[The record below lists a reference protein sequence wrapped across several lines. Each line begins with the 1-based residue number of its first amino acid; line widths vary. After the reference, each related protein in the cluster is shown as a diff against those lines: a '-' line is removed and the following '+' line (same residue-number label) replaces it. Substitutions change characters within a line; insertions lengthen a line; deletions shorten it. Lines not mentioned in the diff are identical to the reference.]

1 VLNFHDI
8 IFAVKGMEQLHDLRV
23 SRIIRLCSPKALKEK
38 IPVNDRAAATVA
50 GGRHEV
56 ENILTGQDA
65 RLIVIVG
72 PCSIHDTDAA
82 REYAAKLAL
91 LRKELEQDLCILMRV
106 YFEKPRTSVG
116 WKGFINDPHLDDT
129 YDIEH
134 GLFHA
139 RKLLLEINEMGLP
152 AATEF
157 LDPISPQY
165 VADLISW
172 AAIGARTIESQTHR
186 QMASGLSM
194 PVGFKNSTDGRINV
208 AVDAIRSAMHP
219 HSFLGIDQEG
229 HSSVITTKGNPF
241 GHLVLRGGDKPNYD
255 AASIAAAEVLIE
267 KACLDQSI
275 LVDLSHANSGK
286 KHQQQLNVWED
297 ILGQKKNG
305 NRSIAGVMIES
316 NLFCGNQPFPE
327 DREKLRY
334 GVSITDECLSWEE
347 TDRMLHEG
355 ALTMARLLRGQSAS

>member
-1 VLNFHDI
+1 MTG
-8 IFAVKGMEQLHDLRV
+8 VKRMEQLHDLRV
-23 SRIIRLCSPKALKEK
+23 SRIIRLPSPGALKGLL
-38 IPVNDRAAATVA
+38 PVDEEVARTVSA
-50 GGRHEV
+50 GRREV
-56 ENILTGQDA
+56 EHILTGKDE
-65 RLIVIVG
+65 RLLVIVG
-72 PCSIHDTDAA
+72 PCSIHDVEAA
-82 REYAAKLAL
+82 REYAEKLAL
-91 LRKELEQDLCILMRV
+91 LRRELQHELCIMMRV
-106 YFEKPRTSVG
+106 YFEKPRTTLG

-139 RKLLLEINEMGLP
+139 RKLLIEINELGLP

-165 VADLISW
+165 VADVVSW

-194 PVGFKNSTDGRINV
+194 PVGFKNSTDGRLGV

-219 HSFLGIDQEG
+219 HSFLGIDKEG

-241 GHLVLRGGDKPNYD
+241 GHLVLRGGLTPNYD
-255 AASIAAAEVLIE
+255 EKSIVAAERLLG
-267 KACLDQSI
+267 KAGLTQSL
-275 LVDLSHANSGK
+275 LVDCSHANSGK
-286 KHQQQLNVWED
+286 KHERQLTVWEN
-297 ILGQKKNG
+297 ILQQKLAG
-305 NRSIAGVMIES
+305 NRSIVGVMIES

-327 DREKLRY
+327 DPDKLEY

-347 TDRMLHEG
+347 SERMLRDG
-355 ALTMARLLRGQSAS
+355 AEVLHNVIK

>member
-1 VLNFHDI
+1 
-8 IFAVKGMEQLHDLRV
+8 MEQLHDLRV
-23 SRIIRLCSPKALKEK
+23 SRIIRLCSPKALKDK
-38 IPVNDRAAATVA
+38 LPVNELAAATVA

-56 ENILTGQDA
+56 ENILTGQDS

-82 REYAAKLAL
+82 REYAGRLAVV
-91 LRKELEQDLCILMRV
+91 RKELEQELCILMRV
-106 YFEKPRTSVG
+106 YFEKPRTTVG

-157 LDPISPQY
+157 LDPITPQY
-165 VADLISW
+165 MADLISW

-255 AASIAAAEVLIE
+255 AASIAGAETLIE
-267 KACLDQSI
+267 KAGLDQSI
-275 LVDLSHANSGK
+275 MVDLSHANSGK
-286 KHQQQLNVWED
+286 KHQQQIKVWED
-297 ILGQKKNG
+297 ILGQKKKG
-305 NRSIAGVMIES
+305 NKSIAGVMIES

-327 DREKLRY
+327 DREKLSY

-347 TDRMLHEG
+347 TSRMLHEG
-355 ALTMARLLRGQSAS
+355 AEVMGNILRRQALQ